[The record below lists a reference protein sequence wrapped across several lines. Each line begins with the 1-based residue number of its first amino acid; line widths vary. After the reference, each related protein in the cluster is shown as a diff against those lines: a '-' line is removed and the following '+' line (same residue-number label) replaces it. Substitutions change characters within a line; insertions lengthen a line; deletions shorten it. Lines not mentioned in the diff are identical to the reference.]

1 MKDILNIKAERD
13 SINQSIEDLPPIL
26 PHQFIKL
33 YDQEFISIIS
43 SYLNHLREFWIDK
56 NINNLNLQYND
67 LLFIYRYESIL

>member
-13 SINQSIEDLPPIL
+13 SINQSIEDLPSIL